1 MKTQRQLAQS
11 SFIAL
16 LLLTLGFT
24 VPVRGA
30 GLLIAD
36 GGQGGVLDIKEHDV
50 KVTINNGIAV
60 TTVTQVFENT
70 EDRQVEALYTFPVPK
85 GASIAGFSM
94 WINGKEMT
102 GEVLEKQKARE
113 IYNSYKQARR
123 DPGLLE
129 QTDYRTFEMRV
140 FPIGPKAEQKVQ
152 VTYYQELDVDH
163 DWATYV
169 YPLSTVTR
177 PDVKSRTTGK
187 FSLTLDARSA
197 VPIVD
202 LQSPSHPNDFAV
214 AKHDPTYFEASLET
228 KAGDLSRD
236 VVVSYQLSR
245 PRTGVDM
252 ITSRADASGEDGYF
266 ALTLTAGDELKASD
280 AGMDYVFLVD
290 ISGSMNDDGK
300 LDLSRNSLGAF
311 IDTLSPEDRFEILTF
326 NVMPAPLFSKLAIA
340 DPANKKKAVEFLALQ
355 QARGGTELN
364 PAIQTAYKYAADRPL
379 NVLVIS
385 DGLTEEGDRQLLQRL
400 ITQRPKASRV
410 FCIGVGND
418 VDRGML
424 QKLADDAGGLA
435 AFLSKED
442 NFARQAA
449 GFRRKLMHPSASD
462 LKVEFAGGSGVQ
474 AYDLEPRKL
483 PNLYHGMP
491 VRIYGRYKGNGP
503 AQVAFTGNV
512 EGRPMRQTVTLNF
525 AERDDSNPE
534 IERMWAWHRV
544 DRLLNEDRSTGSA
557 GALDEIVRL
566 GQAYSIATEYTS
578 FIVLENDAEYQRW
591 HIERKNQLR
600 VNRDRS
606 AQARLAEDLAT
617 IRGKAE
623 SAIGPQA
630 AEPAPAQMPAA
641 APAATD
647 SSTPAPSMPGLTN
660 EGSPPL
666 HSGGAIDPVI
676 AAIVVAIAGLAYA
689 ARRRAR
695 GARSNFLES

>member
-1 MKTQRQLAQS
+1 MLPGSLIVA
-11 SFIAL
+11 
-16 LLLTLGFT
+16 LLLTLSFAA
-24 VPVRGA
+24 PSHAA

-36 GGQGGVLDIKEHDV
+36 GGLGGLLNIKEHDV
-50 KVTINNGIAV
+50 NVTLNNGIAV
-60 TTVTQVFENT
+60 TTVTQVFQNT
-70 EDRQVEALYTFPVPK
+70 ESRQVEALYTFPVPK
-85 GASIAGFSM
+85 GASIASFSM

-113 IYNSYKQARR
+113 IYNSYKQVRR

-152 VTYYQELDVDH
+152 VTYFQELDVDH

-187 FSLTLDARSA
+187 FALTLHAKSA
-197 VPIVD
+197 VPIVA
-202 LQSPSHPNDFAV
+202 LESPSHPNDFAV
-214 AKHDPTYFEASLET
+214 AKHEPTYVEASLET
-228 KAGDLSRD
+228 KAGDLNRD
-236 VVVSYQLSR
+236 VVVSYHLSR
-245 PRTGVDM
+245 PQTGFDM
-252 ITSRADASGEDGYF
+252 IASRATGSGEDGYF
-266 ALTLTAGDELKASD
+266 ALTLTAGDELKASE
-280 AGMDYVFLVD
+280 AGMDYVFLLD

-311 IDTLSPEDRFEILTF
+311 INTLGAEDRFEVLTF

-340 DPANKKKAVEFLALQ
+340 DPENKKKAVEFLAQQ
-355 QARGGTELN
+355 QARGGTVLN

-385 DGLTEEGDRQLLQRL
+385 DGLTEEGDRQLLQQL
-400 ITQRPKASRV
+400 ITRRPKESRV

-462 LKVEFAGGSGVQ
+462 LKVEFAAGSGVEV
-474 AYDLEPRKL
+474 YDLEPKKL

-491 VRIYGRYKGNGP
+491 LRIYGRYKGNGP
-503 AQVAFTGNV
+503 AQVAFSGKV
-512 EGRPMRQTVTLNF
+512 DDQPMRQSVTLDF
-525 AERDDSNPE
+525 AQRDDANPQ
-534 IERMWAWHRV
+534 IERMWAWHKV
-544 DRLLNEDRSTGSA
+544 DRLLNEDRSNGSS

-566 GQAYSIATEYTS
+566 GEAYSIATEYTS

-591 HIERKNQLR
+591 HIQRKNLLR
-600 VNRDRS
+600 VARDRD
-606 AQARLAEDLAT
+606 AQSKLIADLGAM
-617 IRGKAE
+617 RSKAE
-623 SAIGPQA
+623 SAIGPAA
-630 AEPAPAQMPAA
+630 AEQAPAELRAVAPVSADGSAA
-641 APAATD
+641 AP
-647 SSTPAPSMPGLTN
+647 PAPGMANTN
-660 EGSPPL
+660 SRNL
-666 HSGGAIDPVI
+666 HIGGAIDPI
-676 AAIVVAIAGLAYA
+676 AAVIVLAIVGLACA
-689 ARRRAR
+689 ARRHGGTER
-695 GARSNFLES
+695 G